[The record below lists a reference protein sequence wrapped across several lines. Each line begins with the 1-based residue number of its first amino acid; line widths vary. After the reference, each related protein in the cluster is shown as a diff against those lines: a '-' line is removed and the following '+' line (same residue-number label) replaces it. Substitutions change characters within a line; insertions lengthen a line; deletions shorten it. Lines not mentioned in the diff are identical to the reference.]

1 MEALNHIL
9 SLRINDLKLINEN
22 IRILSGIFISDTE
35 NNLENLIKQVIESKE
50 QIYLIPLNLY
60 NKHATGLIFDK
71 STLKGNH
78 PIEAIYFDS

>member
-35 NNLENLIKQVIESKE
+35 NNLEHLI
-50 QIYLIPLNLY
+50 
-60 NKHATGLIFDK
+60 
-71 STLKGNH
+71 
-78 PIEAIYFDS
+78 

>member
-50 QIYLIPLNLY
+50 
-60 NKHATGLIFDK
+60 
-71 STLKGNH
+71 
-78 PIEAIYFDS
+78 